1 MSDDDTYTIDLGGL
15 KRGTITNEYFG
26 YDSWV
31 AEARIGD
38 DLYIIKMDAGTVSIT
53 PPKNDDRTGQRMPV
67 DDDTGKIMQHA
78 LRYYYPN
85 AVVSAVYED
94 LVTVNSSDPLIVKW
108 KQTQGGFQAKFT
120 FAGEPYTIDVVKG
133 LESMDIKLKRDGTL
147 NPVASVN
154 ASQAFSRDRVYSL
167 LSLVGPLV
175 IDPQRRFS

>member
-1 MSDDDTYTIDLGGL
+1 MSDDMYTIDLGVGR
-15 KRGTITNEYFG
+15 RGTITNEYFG

-31 AEARIGD
+31 AEAHVDG
-38 DLYIIKMDAGTVSIT
+38 DLYVIKMDAGTVSIT
-53 PPKNDDRTGQRMPV
+53 PPKNDERTGQKMPV

-78 LRYYYPN
+78 LRYYFPN

-94 LVTVNSSDPLIVKW
+94 LVTVNGSDPLTIRW
-108 KQTQGGFQAKFT
+108 KQTQSGFQAKFT
-120 FAGEPYTIDVVKG
+120 FASEPYTIDVVKG

-147 NPVASVN
+147 NPIATVN
-154 ASQAFSRDRVYSL
+154 ASQRFGRDNVYRL